1 MKKIVYILFLV
12 LFCLKIQAQKQQIPR
27 KFLYGSVNDKI
38 TTIYNAHI
46 INLTTKQGTFSNQSG
61 EFRVLAKVNDSLK
74 ISFVGYKSIH
84 IKVNTNHFGIQKNSF
99 KLHKQA
105 YELDEITLK
114 KNDLLG
120 FLSSD
125 IKNIK
130 TTAQINA
137 TTLNLPYAGSKQL
150 TPAERTLQ
158 TAMGGSK
165 PFTFGLA
172 NVISLDYIINT
183 ASGRIKKLKKLKA
196 IESLEVKVN
205 KIKNNYS
212 AAIVQE
218 YKIKKT
224 DIYKFIYYCTSD
236 EKFEETYHAGEIN
249 MILFLKKKAEK
260 FKKLNLNDYKE

>member
-12 LFCLKIQAQKQQIPR
+12 LFCLKIQAQKQQIPQ

-46 INLTTKQGTFSNQSG
+46 INLTTKHGTFSNQSG
-61 EFRVLAKVNDSLK
+61 EFRILAKVNDSLK

-137 TTLNLPYAGSKQL
+137 P
-150 TPAERTLQ
+150 
-158 TAMGGSK
+158 
-165 PFTFGLA
+165 
-172 NVISLDYIINT
+172 
-183 ASGRIKKLKKLKA
+183 
-196 IESLEVKVN
+196 
-205 KIKNNYS
+205 NYS
-212 AAIVQE
+212 FLLFVIV
-218 YKIKKT
+218 
-224 DIYKFIYYCTSD
+224 
-236 EKFEETYHAGEIN
+236 
-249 MILFLKKKAEK
+249 
-260 FKKLNLNDYKE
+260 